1 MPQPADIS
9 AATPTAIPIEI
20 RRICCIGAGY
30 VGGPT
35 MAVIADR
42 CPDLQVTVVD
52 LNEQRIAAWND
63 ADLSK
68 LPVYEPG
75 LDAVVGRARGRN
87 LTFSTAVDEAIAPA
101 DMVFISVNT
110 PTKTKGLGA
119 GQASDLRW
127 VEACARQVAKVAT
140 GHTIVVEKSTL
151 PVRTAQA
158 IKEILAAA
166 QAEGASGRSFA
177 VLSNPEF
184 LAEGTA
190 ISDLEG
196 PDRVLIGGED
206 AAAIDALASVYAH
219 WVPQDK
225 ILRTNLWSSEL
236 SKLTANAFLAQRIS
250 SINSIAAFCEATGA
264 DVREVARAIGT
275 DSRIGPKFLQA
286 GPGFG
291 GSCFQKDILN
301 LVYLCR
307 HFGLP
312 EVADYWESVVAL
324 NTWQQHRISR
334 LVVQKLFGTVTG
346 KRLAVL
352 GFAFKADTNDTR
364 EAPAI
369 CICRDLLEEGAQLA
383 IHDPKVESGQIARDL
398 QQEASA
404 VPDPKAG
411 PSRAALSGEGTWWKG
426 ADVADTVAGAD
437 AVLILTEWQYYR
449 QLDWSTLAPLMRQP
463 AWIFDARSVVDP
475 AAVAAVGLQL
485 WRVGDGGDLISG

>member
-1 MPQPADIS
+1 
-9 AATPTAIPIEI
+9 
-20 RRICCIGAGY
+20 
-30 VGGPT
+30 

-42 CPDLQVTVVD
+42 CPHVQVTVVD
-52 LNEQRIAAWND
+52 LNQARIDAWND
-63 ADLSK
+63 QDLSC

-87 LTFSTAVDEAIAPA
+87 LSFSTAVEAAIEDA

-110 PTKTKGLGA
+110 PTKTTGLGA

-127 VEACARQVAKVAT
+127 VEACARTVAQAAK

-151 PVRTAQA
+151 PVRTAAA
-158 IKEILAAA
+158 IKTILEAASA
-166 QAEGASGRSFA
+166 GEDQRTFS

-190 ISDLEG
+190 IHDLET
-196 PDRVLIGGED
+196 PDRVLIGGDDPE
-206 AAAIDALASVYAH
+206 AIDALAAIYSH
-219 WVPQDK
+219 WVPQQQ

-250 SINSIAAFCEATGA
+250 SINSIAAFCEASGA

-275 DSRIGPKFLQA
+275 DSRIGAKFLKA

-301 LVYLCR
+301 LVYISR

-324 NTWQQHRISR
+324 NTWQQHRIAR

-346 KRLAVL
+346 KRLAIL

-369 CICRDLLEEGAQLA
+369 RICRDLLEEGAQLA
-383 IHDPKVESGQIARDL
+383 IHDPKVAAQQMATDL
-398 QQEASA
+398 NQEPASQTH
-404 VPDPKAG
+404 G
-411 PSRAALSGEGTWWKG
+411 LSGTGSWAEAGSVNDAVT
-426 ADVADTVAGAD
+426 GAD
-437 AVLILTEWQYYR
+437 AVLVLTEWHHYCELNWQA
-449 QLDWSTLAPLMRQP
+449 LARRMRKP
-463 AWIFDARSVVDP
+463 AWVFDAR
-475 AAVAAVGLQL
+475 AVADPVQIKAAGLSL
-485 WRVGDGGDLISG
+485 WRVGDGEG

>member
-1 MPQPADIS
+1 MSVAS
-9 AATPTAIPIEI
+9 I
-20 RRICCIGAGY
+20 RSICCIGAGY

-42 CPDLQVTVVD
+42 CPDVQVTVVD
-52 LNEQRIAAWND
+52 LNQTRIDAWNHS
-63 ADLSK
+63 DLSK

-87 LTFSTAVDEAIAPA
+87 LHFSTAVDEAIAAA

-127 VEACARQVAKVAT
+127 VEACARQVAKSAT

-151 PVRTAQA
+151 PVRTAEAVKA
-158 IKEILAAA
+158 ILSAAEQTSGAA
-166 QAEGASGRSFA
+166 QPSFA

-190 ISDLEG
+190 IPDLES
-196 PDRVLIGGED
+196 PDRVLIGGEHPE
-206 AAAIDALASVYAH
+206 AIDALASVYGQ
-219 WVPQDK
+219 WVPQER

-250 SINSIAAFCEATGA
+250 SINSVAALCEATGA

-312 EVADYWESVVAL
+312 EVANYWESVVQL
-324 NTWQQHRISR
+324 NSWQQHRIAR
-334 LVVQKLFGTVTG
+334 MVVQKLFGTVTG
-346 KRLAVL
+346 KRLAIL

-369 CICRDLLEEGAQLA
+369 RIAKDLLEEGAQLA
-383 IHDPKVESGQIARDL
+383 IHDPKVDPDQIARDL
-398 QQEASA
+398 NLPASSA
-404 VPDPKAG
+404 PDSESG
-411 PSRAALSGEGTWWKG
+411 PTRAALSGEGTWWPSEKI
-426 ADVADTVAGAD
+426 ASALKGAD
-437 AVLILTEWQYYR
+437 AVLILTEWSHYQE
-449 QLDWSTLAPLMRQP
+449 LDWSALAPLMRQP
-463 AWIFDARSVVDP
+463 AWVFDARSVVTP
-475 AAVAAVGLQL
+475 AEVQAAGLNL
-485 WRVGDGGDLISG
+485 WRVGEGQP